1 MLKVVLTTLL
11 NLRSTEGQ
19 SSILLEGHALVLG
32 EYSQVVSYVPSTA
45 SFLSFLHSYGSAS
58 VTKVSGHITS
68 LTI

>member
-1 MLKVVLTTLL
+1 MLKVVLITLL

-19 SSILLEGHALVLG
+19 STILLEGHALVLG
-32 EYSQVVSYVPSTA
+32 ECSQVVSYVPSIA

-58 VTKVSGHITS
+58 VTKVSGHFTS